1 MFCLD
6 ELTFDQKVQIG
17 LLLGTWAA
25 GLATLA
31 AVCVSLYLARR
42 GEKVRLRIFVGLRMT
57 VLGDGS
63 PPEEHVCFH
72 VTNLGERPV
81 SIQSVGWVVGKR
93 KKRKYCIQPLSGR
106 WTTQCP
112 AEIKYGQDVT
122 FMVSLSET
130 PNWARDFSVG
140 FINDPSGQSLK
151 TLRAQ
156 IFISVGQTFEVKPES
171 GLIDRLRQVSN
182 EKAQSGT

>member
-1 MFCLD
+1 M
-6 ELTFDQKVQIG
+6 VQIG
-17 LLLGTWAA
+17 LLLGTWTA
-25 GLATLA
+25 GLATVA

-57 VLGDGS
+57 VPGDGS

-93 KKRKYCIQPLSGR
+93 RKRKNCIQPLSGR

-112 AEIKYGQDVT
+112 TEIKYGQDVR

-130 PNWARDFSVG
+130 PNWVRDFSVG
-140 FINDPSGQSLK
+140 FINDPSGQLLK

-156 IFISVGQTFEVKPES
+156 IFTSVGKTFEVKPES
-171 GLIDRLRQVSN
+171 GLLERLRQATDGKES
-182 EKAQSGT
+182 SGV